1 MMHSMTQS
9 GSWAAIRRGI
19 LLPLISRKFLISLA
33 CLVLCSAVCEVVIK
47 HENRQTFVRLQQL
60 IQTQSIL
67 VRHREHLLLDRG
79 QLLAQHRLS
88 QVARD
93 RLGMVLP
100 RSNAVI
106 RVR

>member
-9 GSWAAIRRGI
+9 GSWTAIRRGI
-19 LLPLISRKFLISLA
+19 LLPIISRKFLILLA

-60 IQTQSIL
+60 IQTQLIL
-67 VRHREHLLLDRG
+67 VRHRDHLLLDRG
-79 QLLAQHRLS
+79 RLLAQHRLS